1 MGFNFPSGGGS
12 AVGPFSA
19 IGTYT
24 GTGAAQ
30 NVNVLTACGISWNPK
45 QLKIYA
51 TTTYDRVA
59 LVEVNS
65 GSTGLIGLNPP
76 NVVDNSPTFD
86 GTTLALP
93 ATSSWNVSAIPYT
106 ILAW

>member
-1 MGFNFPSGGGS
+1 MGLIPGADAS
-12 AVGPFSA
+12 GPFSA

-30 NVNVLTACGISWNPK
+30 NVNVLTACGISWHPR

-51 TTTYDRVA
+51 TTTYDRLA
-59 LVEVNS
+59 LVEANS
-65 GSTGLIGLNPP
+65 GIKSIIVFNATTV
-76 NVVDNSPTFD
+76 NVDTSTFD
-86 GTTLALP
+86 GTTLALT
-93 ATSSWNVSAIPYT
+93 ATDSLNVSGIPYT

>member
-1 MGFNFPSGGGS
+1 MGFNFPSG
-12 AVGPFSA
+12 VGPFSA

-24 GTGAAQ
+24 GTGAAL
-30 NVNVLTACGISWNPK
+30 NVNVLTACGISWHPR

-65 GSTGLIGLNPP
+65 GTTGLIGFNTTT
-76 NVVDNSPTFD
+76 VVDDASTFD
-86 GTTLALP
+86 GTTLALI
-93 ATSSWNVSAIPYT
+93 AASDWNVSAIPYT

>member
-1 MGFNFPSGGGS
+1 MGLIPGAAAS
-12 AVGPFSA
+12 GPFSA

-30 NVNVLTACGISWNPK
+30 NVNVLTACGISWHPR

-51 TTTYDRVA
+51 TTTYNRLA

-65 GSTGLIGLNPP
+65 GTTGLIGFNTTT
-76 NVVDNSPTFD
+76 VVNDFPTSTFD
-86 GTTLALP
+86 GTTLALT
-93 ATSSWNVSAIPYT
+93 AASDWNVSAIPYT